1 MKKNLAKRSGVDSE
15 RRVYSKDKR
24 ASRLET
30 PNKIPFWTFL
40 CWKMEEEDGKDG
52 ALHDCLDGSCPY
64 KAVKERGNG
73 SAEEEDDEAESPAV
87 VGLLST
93 TIVVRT
99 RLGNKGGRS
108 RAAWRGR
115 EGTRTAELSRIV
127 DHIRKRAQRS
137 KEEKKVLS

>member
-1 MKKNLAKRSGVDSE
+1 ME
-15 RRVYSKDKR
+15 R
-24 ASRLET
+24 
-30 PNKIPFWTFL
+30 
-40 CWKMEEEDGKDG
+40 MG

-64 KAVKERGNG
+64 KAVRERGNG

-93 TIVVRT
+93 TIVRT
-99 RLGNKGGRS
+99 RLGNKGGRG
-108 RAAWRGR
+108 RTAWRGR